1 MVKIKAPGYARNV
14 YGQETQSYRAP
25 QRNRLLDHSCDGSN
39 RLVKNIGST
48 QPEIS
53 ASGPQMAMAIW
64 ESGEQTTALLY
75 PLRWLRQKGL
85 ELGGQGLAGF
95 RTFTYVALKS
105 SFQPVLHRRNGY
117 VVLLKISS
125 EHPLGQHGI

>member
-1 MVKIKAPGYARNV
+1 MVKINAPGYARNV

-53 ASGPQMAMAIW
+53 ASGPQMAMATGYR
-64 ESGEQTTALLY
+64 EAVHRFVVSAQVVTA
-75 PLRWLRQKGL
+75 KG
-85 ELGGQGLAGF
+85 
-95 RTFTYVALKS
+95 
-105 SFQPVLHRRNGY
+105 P
-117 VVLLKISS
+117 
-125 EHPLGQHGI
+125 